1 MALTR
6 SDVESIVEA
15 KFGEINSSIED
26 AKKQVGLLMQ
36 AAETKLSQVE
46 GQAQLITQK
55 TGELHATKETAKD

>member
-15 KFGEINSSIED
+15 KFKEVNNSIED
-26 AKKQVGLLMQ
+26 ARKQVGLLMQ
-36 AAETKLSQVE
+36 AAEAKLIQVE

-55 TGELHATKETAKD
+55 TKKNMRKGSTGL